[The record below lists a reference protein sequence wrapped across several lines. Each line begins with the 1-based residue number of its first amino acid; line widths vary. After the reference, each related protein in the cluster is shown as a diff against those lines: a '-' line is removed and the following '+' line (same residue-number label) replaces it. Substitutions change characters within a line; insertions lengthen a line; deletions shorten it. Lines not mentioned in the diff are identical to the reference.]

1 MALDPRA
8 LCVLY
13 VDADRDDV
21 RAFQDAAAEFSVMCA
36 DNGQQALTILEHRD
50 VAVLVAERALPDMPG
65 LELLQRARELRP
77 SAARLLTSRGLDM
90 ETALAAI
97 NAAAVNGYI
106 PKPCR
111 PEPVAAMLRTAL
123 DARHVDSS
131 IESMEMRL
139 WHGGQVAAAATIYE
153 ELVHELSNPLGALE
167 INATLVADLIDS
179 ALGELPSAASLG
191 TMLESAREA
200 HADSVAAIEQMK
212 GLVSRMRQGR
222 RPVRPHSHGPC
233 HAESAILAT
242 VRIVRAEIEKVA
254 RLEVKLALPPKTIV
268 QMDAS
273 VLGQLLL
280 NLLLNAA
287 QAFPEGPPQQHRV
300 TVLGR
305 VGDSNPPG
313 LELSVEDNGPG
324 IAPEHMDRVFEPF
337 FTTKEHGTGLG
348 LAICRELVTR
358 AHGTLGVQNLASGG
372 ARFDVTVP
380 IAKSD

>member
-13 VDADRDDV
+13 VDGDRDDV
-21 RAFQDAAAEFSVMCA
+21 RAFQAAAAEFSVLSA
-36 DNGQQALTILEHRD
+36 DNGHQALTILEHQD
-50 VAVLVAERALPDMPG
+50 VAVLVAERVLADMPG

-77 SAARLLTSRGLDM
+77 SAARLLTSRGLDV

-106 PKPCR
+106 SKPCR
-111 PEPVAAMLRTAL
+111 PEPVAAMLRAAL
-123 DARHVDSS
+123 EARHVDSS
-131 IESMEMRL
+131 LESIEMRL

-167 INATLVADLIDS
+167 INASLVTDLLDS
-179 ALGELPSAASLG
+179 AQNDQPSEASLA

-212 GLVSRMRQGR
+212 GLVARMRQGR
-222 RPVRPHSHGPC
+222 RPVRPQMHGPC
-233 HAESAILAT
+233 HAESAIVAT

-254 RLEVKLALPPKTIV
+254 RLEVKLQLPPKTIV
-268 QMDAS
+268 LMDAS
-273 VLGQLLL
+273 VLGQVLL
-280 NLLLNAA
+280 NLVLNAA
-287 QAFPEGPPQQHRV
+287 QAFPEGTPGQHRV

-305 VGDSNPPG
+305 VATGA

-324 IAPEHMDRVFEPF
+324 IAPEHLERVFEPF
-337 FTTKEHGTGLG
+337 FTTKDHGSGLG

-358 AHGTLGVQNLASGG
+358 AHGSIAVQNLASGG
-372 ARFDVTVP
+372 ARFDVTLP
-380 IAKSD
+380 IARSD